1 MRFIDK
7 CRAPL
12 TVFAALAMVV
22 VWAVPASAAT
32 ALVVTPNTD
41 LVDFQTVSATG
52 SGFAPNADVALLEC
66 QVGAFDP
73 TGCDLGTLTFLTTD
87 ETGSYTTDFVVQRL
101 INVGGNQIDCAPS
114 NCVLGTA
121 NFDATEPAT
130 AALQFDPN
138 VPPQPRLQLDLTV
151 DPKGTFVGKTGVVVS
166 GTVTCNM
173 PADVFVD
180 VFIQQRVGRLFIQ
193 GEAFADVQCDGTTPW
208 TALAQGFNGIFKGGS
223 AQVDVFADG
232 FTDTQEAFAEVVT
245 TIKLSGGGKI

>member
-22 VWAVPASAAT
+22 VWAIPASAAT

-66 QVGAFDP
+66 QAGAFDP
-73 TGCDLGTLTFLTTD
+73 SGCDLNTLTFLTAD

-101 INVGGNQIDCAPS
+101 ISVGGNQIDCAPS
-114 NCVLGTA
+114 NCVLATA
-121 NFDATEPAT
+121 NFDATQPAT

-151 DPKGTFVGKTGVVVS
+151 DPKGTFVKGGVAVH
-166 GTVTCNM
+166 GTVTCNV

-180 VFIQQRVGRLFIQ
+180 VFIQQRVGRVLIQ
-193 GEAFADVQCDGTTPW
+193 GEAIGEVQCDGTTSW
-208 TALAQGFNGIFKGGS
+208 TAFGQGFNGIFKGGS
-223 AQVDVFADG
+223 AQVDAFADG
-232 FTDTQEAFAEVVT
+232 AAGSQEAFAEVFA
-245 TIKLSGGGKI
+245 TIKLSGGGKL